1 LHCLPLC
8 GFDENRKTA
17 TLQLMQ
23 RCACNREPG
32 LECGQQM
39 RGILLIL
46 TNIVNAL
53 AMSRFSLS
61 QSFNLIGIKSFLTSL
76 SQPELFIP
84 NGIYDHVT
92 KIPLLELKKLG
103 IKGLIFDKDNTLTEP
118 YKVSLNSDIE
128 KFLRRA
134 NKVW

>member
-1 LHCLPLC
+1 
-8 GFDENRKTA
+8 
-17 TLQLMQ
+17 
-23 RCACNREPG
+23 
-32 LECGQQM
+32 M
-39 RGILLIL
+39 RRGTLLIL
-46 TNIVNAL
+46 TNIVNAM